1 MDIALQRALPILKKR
16 EEEFEACRQQ
26 ANIDEL
32 KLQRTANNSE
42 FRAYGYLQNNPADG
56 IRNLKLRRFLCVH
69 SNTTLKVKFLFP
81 CLRSVL
87 ALARVRSKILL
98 LGFRFN

>member
-1 MDIALQRALPILKKR
+1 MRDSIGVSVRELSLRTRTMDIALQRALPILKKR

-42 FRAYGYLQNNPADG
+42 FRAYGYLKTIPLTESEISSFAA
-56 IRNLKLRRFLCVH
+56 FCVF
-69 SNTTLKVKFLFP
+69 TQTQL
-81 CLRSVL
+81 
-87 ALARVRSKILL
+87 
-98 LGFRFN
+98 